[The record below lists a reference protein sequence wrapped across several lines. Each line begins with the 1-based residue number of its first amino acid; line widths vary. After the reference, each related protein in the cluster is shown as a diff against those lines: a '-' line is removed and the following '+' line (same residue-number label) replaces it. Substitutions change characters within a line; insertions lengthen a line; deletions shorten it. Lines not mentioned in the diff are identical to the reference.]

1 MRTAKLALVAL
12 GLLLALACGK
22 SDKSGYRDAAGDGSG
37 DGTLDC
43 PAHVAT
49 DVGVDRPADI
59 AADVEVDIAAD
70 VAADVG
76 PDGGPDDS
84 GYAGHDGNSFI
95 CPGVGISCAPFACR
109 NNTCVTACTSDLDCV
124 GATRCKQGTCLGFG
138 PECTV
143 NDQCASGYC
152 VQGACCESACAG
164 SCQTCN
170 LPSARGKCVT
180 LPPAMQPD
188 GGCAAD
194 GGGN

>member
-1 MRTAKLALVAL
+1 MRTAKLALVAV

-37 DGTLDC
+37 EGTLDR
-43 PAHVAT
+43 PANVAT

-59 AADVEVDIAAD
+59 AADVELDI
-70 VAADVG
+70 AADVG
-76 PDGGPDDS
+76 PDGGPHHS

-95 CPGVGISCAPFACR
+95 CPGVGISCAPAACR

-138 PECTV
+138 PDCTA

-152 VQGACCESACAG
+152 VQGVCCESACAG

-194 GGGN
+194 AGGN